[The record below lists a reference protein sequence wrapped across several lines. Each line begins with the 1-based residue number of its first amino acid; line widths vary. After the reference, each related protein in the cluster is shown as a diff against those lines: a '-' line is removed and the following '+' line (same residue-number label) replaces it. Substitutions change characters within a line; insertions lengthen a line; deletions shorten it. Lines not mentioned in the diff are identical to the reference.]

1 MESLGLLIESPVF
14 FMESLGLLIESPVF
28 FMESLGLL
36 MESLGL
42 LIESLGLPI
51 VSAAKTAWW
60 GNPVVNVK
68 QARRIRA
75 LIFIGLS

>member
-1 MESLGLLIESPVF
+1 MEPVVFFMELLGLLMESPVFLMESLGLLIESPVF
-14 FMESLGLLIESPVF
+14 
-28 FMESLGLL
+28 L

-68 QARRIRA
+68 QTRRIRA